1 MGRWSRGVA
10 SSPRRGEGGAY
21 GHENQGRVQDE
32 TFAPRTLEK
41 PARALPPPPPESQH
55 LVESSPEFT
64 QCPKMRKQ

>member
-10 SSPRRGEGGAY
+10 SSPRRGEGGGY

-41 PARALPPPPPESQH
+41 PDQMKRLY
-55 LVESSPEFT
+55 
-64 QCPKMRKQ
+64 